1 MNILL
6 NIPQGSDFLYDL
18 FAKGAPLHSSEDVPY
33 YFQNFGLAG
42 LYVLLL
48 VIAYFVF
55 FKKKKDGFQ
64 LFVKTVLFTCTVLG
78 GVFVYYIGYHVNEPD
93 LSFFVK
99 GFLALFSTA
108 RLFILGNDLV
118 EVHEH
123 VNANFYLWFSVFSVS
138 AALIST
144 SILVNLVG
152 KNLKLWLRVVFSS
165 SDEVYVFLGLNEAG
179 YSLAKDIKRKNA
191 KPLVVFVKNVSPNE
205 DISLESSLEGVGA
218 LVMSSTSFFGS
229 LNLHHEEFLFQPNL
243 QSAHVGHIKSFNL
256 KGNGL
261 KRKIKKC
268 TTHLFVLTE
277 NEDLNF
283 HLSQILIEDLRG
295 LKLKIKVDIHIRT
308 FSKNMSEIY
317 DDILKQDKDIVRYHL
332 HNQSYIAAAQLV
344 SDNLPLKWI
353 LKNDP
358 ECIQDACVKHDF
370 SLAIVGFGFTGSA
383 ALRKFYEHGRF
394 VGSNFKAILLDQSMK
409 EREGEFIHRF
419 NGMYTDLKDYL
430 EFHELKANTL
440 EFYALLDK
448 KATELD
454 YIVVSLGSDELN
466 IKVAHDIQHVM
477 NKVKSNYRI
486 FVQVSNS
493 RFYKRNV
500 TAPDDTICVFGR
512 EKDVFT
518 EEIIVK
524 GYIERIAK
532 QIHEHYNASAPE
544 DKRIDWE
551 KLTDFTK
558 QSNIS
563 AAEHVITKMLL
574 GGFKNPTTEMA
585 NLSDFNIVN
594 QLRQYTSYTE
604 FEQVLGEVK
613 VLNLGKSEHLRWNAF
628 HFANGWTKWN
638 LDEIPEGSIKSKDEQ
653 KKIHACLV
661 DWTELKKVS
670 ERFNENFEKYDLD
683 GMSVL
688 FKNAQ
693 AGLYDLK

>member
-1 MNILL
+1 MNIFL
-6 NIPQGSDFLYDL
+6 NLSQGCDFLYEI
-18 FAKGAPLHSSEDVPY
+18 FVKGAPLHSSEEVPY
-33 YFQNFGLAG
+33 YFQNLGLAG

-48 VIAYFVF
+48 VVAYFVF
-55 FKKKKDGFQ
+55 FQKKKDGFQ
-64 LFVKTVLFTCTVLG
+64 QFVKTVLFTCTVLG
-78 GVFVYYIGYHVNEPD
+78 GVVVYYIGYHVNEPD
-93 LSFFVK
+93 LSFVVK

-165 SDEVYVFLGLNEAG
+165 SNWVYIFLGLNEAG

-191 KPLVVFVKNVSPNE
+191 KSLVVFVKNVSPNE

-243 QSAHVGHIKSFNL
+243 QSTHVGHIKSLNL

-261 KRKIKKC
+261 KLKIKKC
-268 TTHLFVLTE
+268 PTHLFVLTE

-283 HLSQILIEDLRG
+283 HLSQILIKDLKG

-317 DDILKQDKDIVRYHL
+317 DDILMHDKDIVRYHL

-344 SDNLPLKWI
+344 SDNLPIKWI

-358 ECIQDACVKHDF
+358 ECIQDACVNRDF
-370 SLAIVGFGFTGSA
+370 TLAIVGFGFTGSA
-383 ALRKFYEHGRF
+383 AFRKFYEHGRF
-394 VGSNFKAILLDQSMK
+394 VRSNFRAILLDQSMK
-409 EREGEFIHRF
+409 EREGEFINRF
-419 NGMYTDLKDYL
+419 NGMFTDLKDYL

-440 EFYALLDK
+440 EFYALLNE
-448 KATELD
+448 KAAELD
-454 YIVVSLGSDELN
+454 YIVVSLGNDELN

-477 NKVKSNYRI
+477 NKVKSTYRI
-486 FVQVSNS
+486 FVQVSDS

-500 TAPDDTICVFGR
+500 TNPDDTIRVFGR
-512 EKDVFT
+512 EKDIFT

-532 QIHEHYNASAPE
+532 QIHEHYNANAPMN
-544 DKRIDWE
+544 KRIDWDN
-551 KLTDFTK
+551 LTEFTK

-574 GGFKNPTTEMA
+574 GGFENSTIETT
-585 NLSDFNIVN
+585 NQSDFDIVK
-594 QLRQYTSYTE
+594 QLRQFTSYTE
-604 FEQVLGEVK
+604 LEQVLGEAK
-613 VLNLGKSEHLRWNAF
+613 VLNLGITEHLRWNAF
-628 HFANGWTKWN
+628 HYANGWTTWS
-638 LDEIPEGSIKSKDEQ
+638 LDKIPEGSTKSKDEL

-670 ERFNENFEKYDLD
+670 KRYNEDFEKYDLD

-693 AGLYDLK
+693 AGLYDLN